1 MGRLTEAVVTHSRA
15 QVPDAPGMPDPP
27 DPPDIVR
34 TTQFTYH
41 ANQRLATERVAMNVA
56 ISHSRSESRRI
67 RDAASIDAGELDIR
81 AEDNTASDDTRLLHL
96 AEFEAD

>member
-41 ANQRLATERVAMNVA
+41 ANHRLATERVAMTEYDYDELLEQFDADREGIEQHGV
-56 ISHSRSESRRI
+56 RI
-67 RDAASIDAGELDIR
+67 RSRPRAVWTRWRAGR
-81 AEDNTASDDTRLLHL
+81 RT
-96 AEFEAD
+96 